1 MRSTFAAA
9 KDLCLTAIPSLA
21 ESRGGELVATVTVLM
36 IIATIA
42 VILRLYAR
50 KVSGAKFGTD
60 DYLIVVALIL
70 TFGLDTNSYYSIKA
84 GTGRHMITL
93 SLDQIESFIKTY
105 VATQILFGCSI
116 TATKLSILFF
126 YNRLFPYRTFY
137 IVSLATGIVSILWW
151 VGLMLTAFLHC
162 QPFAYNWDR
171 SIPNG
176 HCVNDNTVGYTITS
190 VNIVTDLVVLVLP
203 IPWLWG
209 MNMAVPKR
217 MAVVGL
223 FVLGSFVCIAGVVRI
238 PFLSELQVSDAT
250 YTSIRVGIWV
260 IVECN
265 IGILSACLPI
275 LRPLFSSKYTS
286 SPVSCLARI
295 FRTLT
300 NSRFSSSS
308 RENLTSDPEKGS
320 SEPSSDATMAGDLK
334 WPNDSTAGGGWKWS
348 RNNSGSVVAG
358 DTISPVAPGAEPTII
373 GSRRTIPL
381 GERQRKQR
389 TWYTAAAEMLPEID
403 LQKRWSRKV
412 IDTDTIPRYRDD
424 EKPIL
429 PTYTNETVA
438 VPTTMKVEALKETN
452 HDRDGEKG
460 IPSDG
465 YSKMQR
471 SKRSSAGG
479 FGLEIPS
486 AIQSQR
492 SSWGRSRDTWDLM
505 PSVVFWDR
513 GGLVRAMELR

>member
-1 MRSTFAAA
+1 
-9 KDLCLTAIPSLA
+9 
-21 ESRGGELVATVTVLM
+21 
-36 IIATIA
+36 
-42 VILRLYAR
+42 
-50 KVSGAKFGTD
+50 
-60 DYLIVVALIL
+60 
-70 TFGLDTNSYYSIKA
+70 
-84 GTGRHMITL
+84 
-93 SLDQIESFIKTY
+93 
-105 VATQILFGCSI
+105 
-116 TATKLSILFF
+116 
-126 YNRLFPYRTFY
+126 
-137 IVSLATGIVSILWW
+137 
-151 VGLMLTAFLHC
+151 
-162 QPFAYNWDR
+162 
-171 SIPNG
+171 
-176 HCVNDNTVGYTITS
+176 
-190 VNIVTDLVVLVLP
+190 
-203 IPWLWG
+203 
-209 MNMAVPKR
+209 
-217 MAVVGL
+217 
-223 FVLGSFVCIAGVVRI
+223 GVVRI

-300 NSRFSSSS
+300 NSGFSSSS
-308 RENLTSDPEKGS
+308 RENLTSDPEKSS

-334 WPNDSTAGGGWKWS
+334 WPNDSTAGGGWKWG
-348 RNNSGSVVAG
+348 RNNSSSVAAG
-358 DTISPVAPGAEPTII
+358 DAISPVAPGAEPKII

-424 EKPIL
+424 EKPVL
-429 PTYTNETVA
+429 CTYTKETVA

-460 IPSDG
+460 ISSDE
-465 YSKMQR
+465 YSKLQR

-479 FGLEIPS
+479 FGLEVPS
-486 AIQSQR
+486 VMQSQR
-492 SSWGRSRDTWDLM
+492 SSWGRNSAEAEIAATVLQFTALYDTTVAN
-505 PSVVFWDR
+505 S
-513 GGLVRAMELR
+513 

>member
-1 MRSTFAAA
+1 M
-9 KDLCLTAIPSLA
+9 
-21 ESRGGELVATVTVLM
+21 
-36 IIATIA
+36 
-42 VILRLYAR
+42 
-50 KVSGAKFGTD
+50 
-60 DYLIVVALIL
+60 
-70 TFGLDTNSYYSIKA
+70 
-84 GTGRHMITL
+84 
-93 SLDQIESFIKTY
+93 
-105 VATQILFGCSI
+105 
-116 TATKLSILFF
+116 
-126 YNRLFPYRTFY
+126 
-137 IVSLATGIVSILWW
+137 
-151 VGLMLTAFLHC
+151 
-162 QPFAYNWDR
+162 
-171 SIPNG
+171 
-176 HCVNDNTVGYTITS
+176 
-190 VNIVTDLVVLVLP
+190 
-203 IPWLWG
+203 
-209 MNMAVPKR
+209 
-217 MAVVGL
+217 
-223 FVLGSFVCIAGVVRI
+223 
-238 PFLSELQVSDAT
+238 
-250 YTSIRVGIWV
+250 GIWV

-286 SPVSCLARI
+286 SPVSLLARI

-308 RENLTSDPEKGS
+308 RVNLTSDPEKGS

-334 WPNDSTAGGGWKWS
+334 WPNDSTAGGGWKWG

-358 DTISPVAPGAEPTII
+358 DAISPVAPGAEPTII

-429 PTYTNETVA
+429 PTYTKDCVA

-452 HDRDGEKG
+452 HDRDGEEG
-460 IPSDG
+460 ILSDG
-465 YSKMQR
+465 YSKLQR

-479 FGLEIPS
+479 FGLEVPS
-486 AIQSQR
+486 VMQSQR

-513 GGLVRAMELR
+513 GGLVRAMDLR